1 MAVNSVAAEN
11 LVVGVADLILEDIYF
26 SLNSGGQIVVTAG
39 SNAKIKYYDAG
50 DGQNVTVS
58 LTAGTTAYSPVS
70 AGTTRYVFFNK
81 DNVSGTAPNYTL
93 TNFNSTTSFSTA
105 TSNNRRI
112 VASHE
117 GGEPNI
123 AVRTGGSGSLN
134 SVGWNSTTKEGWSLS
149 VDSVT
154 GSGTI
159 EGNALRLYNTNA
171 ELIFSVDGSLNV
183 GVPIFDGTNNRNI
196 PVGVETGVCRDGEA
210 VTFAQEYGDVP
221 TVIFGAG
228 GVTSDSGLTG
238 QVALRFEPQ
247 NISTTG
253 FTPSLRLVELAGSP
267 TTTTDNTDIT
277 ALQQDREIQ
286 KSTATEA
293 FDDIYNFKFTVRVT
307 NQSSADPGIDFN
319 PGVVTVGIFA
329 YDQSAATWTKYATR
343 FVYGSTS
350 SSTTDTTATK
360 AVTIDGLNSTSD
372 RFGITIESDLYGGSS
387 FIDTNS
393 GVGGN
398 QFLEVTYEADSAPA
412 SSTATP
418 SGAPAVPY
426 IVVGN
431 PE

>member
-1 MAVNSVAAEN
+1 M
-11 LVVGVADLILEDIYF
+11 
-26 SLNSGGQIVVTAG
+26 
-39 SNAKIKYYDAG
+39 
-50 DGQNVTVS
+50 
-58 LTAGTTAYSPVS
+58 
-70 AGTTRYVFFNK
+70 
-81 DNVSGTAPNYTL
+81 
-93 TNFNSTTSFSTA
+93 
-105 TSNNRRI
+105 
-112 VASHE
+112 
-117 GGEPNI
+117 
-123 AVRTGGSGSLN
+123 
-134 SVGWNSTTKEGWSLS
+134 
-149 VDSVT
+149 
-154 GSGTI
+154 
-159 EGNALRLYNTNA
+159 
-171 ELIFSVDGSLNV
+171 
-183 GVPIFDGTNNRNI
+183 
-196 PVGVETGVCRDGEA
+196 GVETGVCRDGEA